1 MCRRGALLL
10 QLLDSYATRYSEML
24 DGRSEYMPV
33 SELAGGARIRHIFQD
48 IFSKG
53 LDELNPSRW
62 THLRRCSHT
71 SFQITSSSCSM
82 ALARASP
89 CICAVWSCISSGQ
102 PAFGA
107 SVVS

>member
-1 MCRRGALLL
+1 M

-24 DGRSEYMPV
+24 DGRSEHMPV

-62 THLRRCSHT
+62 AHMNAATMSSLV
-71 SFQITSSSCSM
+71 SSSLFC
-82 ALARASP
+82 AFTLGFASLLCLCHVCTHDQVAEP
-89 CICAVWSCISSGQ
+89 QSQ
-102 PAFGA
+102 PRQAP
-107 SVVS
+107 